1 MNRSNIASS
10 LSDTILMWLFLLV
23 CIGVAVASLILWYH
37 WMRYNMRDSRVS
49 FAQIIYF
56 LGLFILLAITL
67 SILL

>member
-10 LSDTILMWLFLLV
+10 LSDTILMWLFFLV
-23 CIGVAVASLILWYH
+23 CIGVAVTSLILWYH
-37 WMRYNMRDSRVS
+37 WMRYNMQDSRIS